1 VLQPVAKAWSGA
13 KVVTVAV
20 SGALG
25 QIPFSILVKEPAT
38 RGAYDAAAWIVRD
51 VAVAHV
57 ASASAWVAVRDSG
70 RKSAAPK
77 AFVGFGDPQFDV
89 ARAAPSQAR
98 AVRAVSSKGLPTR
111 SVDRQ
116 EFDYGSIP
124 PLPETRD
131 EILAIAQSLGADPSS
146 STFFGK
152 EASRERVMSMDLR
165 DYRVVAF
172 ATHGL
177 RPGEL
182 PQLSQPAL
190 ALAGTGDAERSP
202 LLVLDDVLKL
212 TLGADWVVLS
222 ACNTAA
228 GDGKGEEAI
237 SGLGRGFFFAGARS
251 MLVTHWA
258 VESTSAKGAG
268 VAPLCTS
275 RGGQGRLAR
284 AEPA

>member
-1 VLQPVAKAWSGA
+1 
-13 KVVTVAV
+13 
-20 SGALG
+20 
-25 QIPFSILVKEPAT
+25 
-38 RGAYDAAAWIVRD
+38 
-51 VAVAHV
+51 
-57 ASASAWVAVRDSG
+57 
-70 RKSAAPK
+70 
-77 AFVGFGDPQFDV
+77 
-89 ARAAPSQAR
+89 
-98 AVRAVSSKGLPTR
+98 
-111 SVDRQ
+111 
-116 EFDYGSIP
+116 
-124 PLPETRD
+124 
-131 EILAIAQSLGADPSS
+131 
-146 STFFGK
+146 
-152 EASRERVMSMDLR
+152 MSMDLR

-258 VESTSAKGAG
+258 VESTSARAL
-268 VAPLCTS
+268 VS
-275 RGGQGRLAR
+275 RLFARHAEANNSCIRRSGRRTHWSAMR
-284 AEPA
+284 